1 MKIFQPSWVH
11 HDEKSIFSIDI
22 HPSGERFAT
31 GGQGCDSGR
40 VVIWNMAPVLSE
52 EAEANKSIPRILCQ
66 MDNHLACVNCVRWS
80 GNGLML
86 ASGGDDKLVMIWKK
100 TIGGSGGIGAF
111 GGGAKSVEHWR
122 CISTLRGHAGDVLD
136 LAWSPQDRWIASCSV
151 DNTIIIWDA
160 QHFPKIIHV
169 LKGHTGLVKGVTWDP
184 VGKFIASQ
192 SDDRSLKVWKTSDWS
207 CFKTITEPFEECG
220 GTTHILRLSWSPDGQ
235 YLVSA
240 HAMNGGGPTAQIIER
255 DGWKCDKDFVGHRKA
270 VTCVRFH
277 NSILKRSAPKTNK
290 LQQYC
295 CLAVGARDRSL
306 SIWLTALQRPL
317 VVIHDLFQDS
327 ILDLSWSC
335 DGYTLL
341 TCSGDGHIA
350 CLQFTAQEL
359 GTPLSEEDKNI
370 LYQRMYGKNAN
381 IDLTAQAEKEMI
393 VENSD
398 FLNLS
403 KSNPVPPTLIPQQQ
417 QQQQQQQ
424 GMVKRDY
431 PAKPANIVSQSS
443 SVMGI
448 QSSSSLATP
457 APILKQ
463 IETKTADG
471 KRRITPMFIPLN
483 DDNEAVSHVTNN
495 IPSTIEF
502 GSKSSETMSNAG
514 MKQLQND
521 EPSVPPV
528 LPMSVTETA
537 EPAATSKLD
546 NRLKKMATLPP
557 QKAEPLAAGDQ
568 PTTGTVQSAVS
579 QKLVERTRLPMYSSG
594 KATVIQGSSFKAFGE
609 MRVQVQN
616 NSVKTSYGTLSRV
629 VGMVVSVA
637 QRTEKKI
644 WETVVGSPVVCFA
657 VGAKCAIICSQDHTI
672 RLLDV
677 KTGTPVFPVLSLTSP
692 AVQSAFSSNSKLGAV
707 VTESGI
713 LRIWNISEKSVFL
726 STNCSEIMSGSFVT
740 ILHVSDQGMPFIV
753 LSNGSSYCYC
763 RKLDSW
769 MLINSSDPVIRHGM
783 IGNKANAP
791 VRNIKAYPLSTIQS
805 YGSFSGPK
813 TNSFA
818 ELHSASWQT
827 SAAIAFIENQIKI
840 CEMIASPSELKH
852 WYAML
857 GFQLALNGSEEKIRQ
872 VLDDLLGASHSL
884 DTRNGDECDP
894 TVLGISKHVFMEDVL
909 NNLKTQTKWQRIYT
923 EYLDQLKFLKER
935 DGRDGVGAK

>member
-22 HPSGERFAT
+22 HPCGERFAT

-40 VVIWNMAPVLSE
+40 VVIWNMAPVVSE

-100 TIGGSGGIGAF
+100 TAGGGGGFGAF
-111 GGGAKSVEHWR
+111 GGKSVEHWR

-160 QHFPKIIHV
+160 QHFPKIVHV

-184 VGKFIASQ
+184 VGKFVASQ
-192 SDDRSLKVWKTSDWS
+192 SDDRSLKVWKTTDWS

-277 NSILKRSAPKTNK
+277 NSILKRMAPKTNK

-327 ILDLSWSC
+327 ILDLAWSH

-341 TCSGDGHIA
+341 ACSGDGHIA

-381 IDLTAQAEKEMI
+381 FDLTVQAEKEMI

-398 FLNLS
+398 FLNVS
-403 KSNPVPPTLIPQQQ
+403 KSNPVPPTLIPQQ
-417 QQQQQQQ
+417 
-424 GMVKRDY
+424 GARKEEMPRTTNTADNRAAV
-431 PAKPANIVSQSS
+431 QSPHA
-443 SVMGI
+443 MAI
-448 QSSSSLATP
+448 QSSSSLSAH

-483 DDNEAVSHVTNN
+483 DDNGGAIAGVAN
-495 IPSTIEF
+495 STPGIVF
-502 GSKSSETMSNAG
+502 GSKSSESLPSNDL
-514 MKQLQND
+514 KPLIND
-521 EPSVPPV
+521 ESSQ
-528 LPMSVTETA
+528 LT
-537 EPAATSKLD
+537 ATSTMESIDNNACKLD
-546 NRLKKMATLPP
+546 TRLKKLATAPPP
-557 QKAEPLAAGDQ
+557 QKAEAISN
-568 PTTGTVQSAVS
+568 QSEQSVVRAS
-579 QKLVERTRLPMYSSG
+579 IATPNQRLVDRTRQPASATG
-594 KATVIQGSSFKAFGE
+594 KATVIQGNSFKAFGE
-609 MRVQVQN
+609 VRVQIQN
-616 NSVKTSYGTLSRV
+616 NCVKTSYGSLGRV
-629 VGMVVSVA
+629 VGVMVTPP
-637 QRTEKKI
+637 QRTEKKL
-644 WETVVGSPVVCFA
+644 WETVVGSPIVCFA
-657 VGAKCAIICSQDHTI
+657 VGAKYAVVCSQDYTI
-672 RLLDV
+672 RLLDI
-677 KTGTPVFPVLSLTSP
+677 KTGTPVFPVLTLTSP
-692 AVQSAFSSNSKLGAV
+692 AVQNAFSSNSKLVAV
-707 VTESGI
+707 LTENGT
-713 LRIWNISEKSVFL
+713 LRIWNVPEKAVYL
-726 STNCSEIMSGSFVT
+726 STNCSDILSGSFVT
-740 ILHVSDQGMPFIV
+740 VLHVSDQGMPFIV
-753 LSNGSSYCYC
+753 LANGSSYCYC

-769 MLINSSDPVIRHGM
+769 MLINSPDPIMRHGL

-791 VRNIKAYPLSTIQS
+791 VRNMKVYPLSTIQS

-818 ELHSASWQT
+818 ELHSSSWQT
-827 SAAIAFIENQIKI
+827 PASISFIENQIKI
-840 CEMIASPSELKH
+840 CEMISSPVELKY
-852 WYAML
+852 WYSML

-872 VLDDLLGASHSL
+872 VLDDLLGASPHSL
-884 DTRNGDECDP
+884 DTSMGDDGDP
-894 TVLGISKHVFMEDVL
+894 AVLGISKHVFMEDIL
-909 NNLKTQTKWQRIYT
+909 NHFKTQTKWQRIYT

-935 DGRDGVGAK
+935 DGRDSARME

>member
-1 MKIFQPSWVH
+1 MKILQPSWVH

-40 VVIWNMAPVLSE
+40 VVIWNMAPVLSD
-52 EAEANKSIPRILCQ
+52 EAEANQNVPRILCQ

-80 GNGLML
+80 ANGLML

-100 TIGGSGGIGAF
+100 TVGGSGGIGAF
-111 GGGAKSVEHWR
+111 GSSGKSVEHWR
-122 CISTLRGHAGDVLD
+122 CINTLRGHAGDVLD

-160 QHFPKIIHV
+160 QHFPKIVHV

-184 VGKFIASQ
+184 VGKFVASQ
-192 SDDRSLKVWKTSDWS
+192 SDDRSLKVWKTTDWS

-277 NSILKRSAPKTNK
+277 NSILKRMAPKTNK

-327 ILDLSWSC
+327 ILDLSWSH

-341 TCSGDGHIA
+341 ACSGDGHIA

-381 IDLTAQAEKEMI
+381 FDLAVQAEKEMI

-398 FLNLS
+398 FLNVS
-403 KSNPVPPTLIPQQQ
+403 KSNPVPPTLAPQQP
-417 QQQQQQQ
+417 Q
-424 GMVKRDY
+424 G
-431 PAKPANIVSQSS
+431 AKKDETKTSNYAAIPGTIQSQNAVPIKSSS
-443 SVMGI
+443 SVH
-448 QSSSSLATP
+448 T
-457 APILKQ
+457 PILKQ

-471 KRRITPMFIPLN
+471 KRRITPIFIPLN
-483 DDNEAVSHVTNN
+483 DDNGPASGATNFS
-495 IPSTIEF
+495 PTIQF
-502 GSKSSETMSNAG
+502 GSKSSESM
-514 MKQLQND
+514 
-521 EPSVPPV
+521 PSVDCKPLV
-528 LPMSVTETA
+528 SDDSSQLTVTSTLETI
-537 EPAATSKLD
+537 EPTCKLD
-546 NRLKKMATLPP
+546 NRLKKMPVTVAPL
-557 QKAEPLAAGDQ
+557 KAEPM
-568 PTTGTVQSAVS
+568 TVQTEQSVTATVSLAPTPS
-579 QKLVERTRLPMYSSG
+579 QKLVERTRLPTYATG

-609 MRVQVQN
+609 VRVQIQN
-616 NSVKTSYGTLSRV
+616 NSVKTSYGTLCRV
-629 VGMVVSVA
+629 AGLTVNA

-657 VGAKCAIICSQDHTI
+657 VSAKYAIVCSQDYTI
-672 RLLDV
+672 RLLDI
-677 KTGTPVFPVLSLTSP
+677 KTGTPIFPVISLSSP
-692 AVQSAFSSNSKLGAV
+692 AVQSAFSSNCQLVAV
-707 VTESGI
+707 VTESGM
-713 LRIWNISEKSVFL
+713 LRIWNVADKAVYL
-726 STNCSEIMSGSFVT
+726 STNCSDIMSGSFVT
-740 ILHVSDQGMPFIV
+740 VLHLSDQGMPFIV
-753 LSNGSSYCYC
+753 LANGSSYCYC
-763 RKLDSW
+763 RKLESW
-769 MLINSSDPVIRHGM
+769 MLINSSDPIMRHGL
-783 IGNKANAP
+783 IGNKANTP
-791 VRNIKAYPLSTIQS
+791 VRNMKVYPLSTIQS
-805 YGSFSGPK
+805 YGNFSGPK

-818 ELHSASWQT
+818 ELHSATWQT
-827 SAAIAFIENQIKI
+827 PAAISFIENQIKI
-840 CEMIASPSELKH
+840 CEMISSPVELKY
-852 WYAML
+852 WYSML
-857 GFQLALNGSEEKIRQ
+857 GFQLALNGSEDKIRQ
-872 VLDDLLGASHSL
+872 VLDELLGATQSL
-884 DTRNGDECDP
+884 DARMSDDTDP
-894 TVLGISKHVFMEDVL
+894 SVLGISKHVFMEDVL
-909 NNLKTQTKWQRIYT
+909 NHLKMQTKWQRIYT

-935 DGRDGVGAK
+935 DVTDKALLE

>member
-40 VVIWNMAPVLSE
+40 VVIWNMAPVLNE
-52 EAEANKSIPRILCQ
+52 QAEANKSVPRILCQ

-100 TIGGSGGIGAF
+100 TISGSGGIGAF
-111 GGGAKSVEHWR
+111 GGGGKSVEHWR

-160 QHFPKIIHV
+160 QQFPKIIHV

-192 SDDRSLKVWKTSDWS
+192 SDDRSLKVWKTTDWS

-317 VVIHDLFQDS
+317 VVIHDLFKDS
-327 ILDLSWSC
+327 ILDISWSC

-341 TCSGDGHIA
+341 ACSGDGHIA

-398 FLNLS
+398 FLNVL

-417 QQQQQQQ
+417 QPQQAAKKDESKAPSHGVAQMP
-424 GMVKRDY
+424 MV
-431 PAKPANIVSQSS
+431 
-443 SVMGI
+443 I
-448 QSSSSLATP
+448 QSSSLTTP
-457 APILKQ
+457 TPILKQ

-483 DDNEAVSHVTNN
+483 DDNGIATNATNN
-495 IPSTIEF
+495 IPTTIEF
-502 GSKSSETMSNAG
+502 GSKSSETMTPVET
-514 MKQLQND
+514 KQLASE
-521 EPSVPPV
+521 EPTITLTS
-528 LPMSVTETA
+528 A
-537 EPAATSKLD
+537 EPTSKLD
-546 NRLKKMATLPP
+546 NRLKRIATVPP
-557 QKAEPLAAGDQ
+557 QKADPLASAEQ
-568 PTTGTVQSAVS
+568 STGSGSLPPAS
-579 QKLVERTRLPMYSSG
+579 NQKLVERTRPPTYSTG
-594 KATVIQGSSFKAFGE
+594 KATVIQGNSFKAFGE
-609 MRVQVQN
+609 VRIQVQN
-616 NSVKTSYGTLSRV
+616 NSVKTAYGTLSRV
-629 VGMVVSVA
+629 VGLVVNA
-637 QRTEKKI
+637 QRVEKKI

-657 VGAKCAIICSQDHTI
+657 VAAKCAIVCSQDHTI
-672 RLLDV
+672 RMVDI
-677 KTGTPVFPVLSLTSP
+677 KTGTPIFPVLSLTSP
-692 AVQSAFSSNSKLGAV
+692 AVQSVFSSNSKLAAV

-713 LRIWNISEKSVFL
+713 LRIWNVVEKSVHF
-726 STNCSEIMSGSFVT
+726 STSCAEVMSGSFVT

-753 LSNGSSYCYC
+753 LSNGSSYSYC
-763 RKLDSW
+763 TKLDSW
-769 MLINSSDPVIRHGM
+769 MLINSSDPVIRHGL

-805 YGSFSGPK
+805 YGNFSGPK
-813 TNSFA
+813 TNSFT
-818 ELHSASWQT
+818 EMHSASWQT

-840 CEMIASPSELKH
+840 CEMITSPAELKY
-852 WYAML
+852 WYSML

-884 DTRNGDECDP
+884 DTRMGDDNDP
-894 TVLGISKHVFMEDVL
+894 AVLGISKHVFMEAVL
-909 NNLKTQTKWQRIYT
+909 NHLKMQTKWQRIYT

-935 DGRDGVGAK
+935 DGRDRPLME

>member
-40 VVIWNMAPVLSE
+40 VVIWNMAPVLNE
-52 EAEANKSIPRILCQ
+52 QAEANKSVPRILCQ

-100 TIGGSGGIGAF
+100 TISGSGGIGAF
-111 GGGAKSVEHWR
+111 GGGGKSVEHWR

-160 QHFPKIIHV
+160 QQFPKIIHV

-192 SDDRSLKVWKTSDWS
+192 SDDRSLKVWKTTDWS

-341 TCSGDGHIA
+341 ACSGDGHIA

-398 FLNLS
+398 FLNVL
-403 KSNPVPPTLIPQQQ
+403 KSNPVPPSLIPQQQ
-417 QQQQQQQ
+417 QPQQPQLGAKKDESKQPSNSVAQMP
-424 GMVKRDY
+424 MV
-431 PAKPANIVSQSS
+431 
-443 SVMGI
+443 I
-448 QSSSSLATP
+448 QSSSLTTP
-457 APILKQ
+457 TPILKQ

-483 DDNEAVSHVTNN
+483 DDNGIASNATSN
-495 IPSTIEF
+495 IPTTIEF
-502 GSKSSETMSNAG
+502 GSKSSETMTPVET
-514 MKQLQND
+514 KQLASE
-521 EPSVPPV
+521 EPNITLTSV
-528 LPMSVTETA
+528 
-537 EPAATSKLD
+537 EPTSKLD
-546 NRLKKMATLPP
+546 NRLKRIATVPP
-557 QKAEPLAAGDQ
+557 QKAEPLASVEQSTGSSSIQ
-568 PTTGTVQSAVS
+568 PASN
-579 QKLVERTRLPMYSSG
+579 QKLVERTRPPTYSTG
-594 KATVIQGSSFKAFGE
+594 KATVIQGNSFKAFGE
-609 MRVQVQN
+609 LRVQVQN
-616 NSVKTSYGTLSRV
+616 NSVKTAYGTLCRV
-629 VGMVVSVA
+629 VGLIVNT
-637 QRTEKKI
+637 QRIEKKI

-672 RLLDV
+672 RMVDI

-692 AVQSAFSSNSKLGAV
+692 AVQSVFSSNSKLAAV

-713 LRIWNISEKSVFL
+713 LRIWHVVEKTVLL
-726 STNCSEIMSGSFVT
+726 SINCAEVMSGS
-740 ILHVSDQGMPFIV
+740 I
-753 LSNGSSYCYC
+753 
-763 RKLDSW
+763 KLDSW
-769 MLINSSDPVIRHGM
+769 MLINSSDAVIRHGL

-805 YGSFSGPK
+805 YGNFSGPK

-818 ELHSASWQT
+818 EIHSASWQT

-840 CEMIASPSELKH
+840 CEMITSPAELKY
-852 WYAML
+852 WYSML

-884 DTRNGDECDP
+884 DTRMGDDNDP
-894 TVLGISKHVFMEDVL
+894 TVLGISKHVLMEDVL
-909 NNLKTQTKWQRIYT
+909 NHLKMQTKWQRIYT

-935 DGRDGVGAK
+935 DARDKPMVE

>member
-40 VVIWNMAPVLSE
+40 VVIWNMAPVLNE
-52 EAEANKSIPRILCQ
+52 EAEDNKSVPRILCQ

-80 GNGLML
+80 GNGIML

-100 TIGGSGGIGAF
+100 TVGGSGGIGAF
-111 GGGAKSVEHWR
+111 GGSGKSVEHWR

-160 QHFPKIIHV
+160 QHFPKIVHV

-192 SDDRSLKVWKTSDWS
+192 SDDRSLKVWKTTDWS

-220 GTTHILRLSWSPDGQ
+220 GTTHVLRLSWSPDGQ

-277 NSILKRSAPKTNK
+277 NSILKRLAPKTNK

-295 CLAVGARDRSL
+295 CLAIGARDRSL

-341 TCSGDGHIA
+341 ACSGDGKIA

-381 IDLTAQAEKEMI
+381 YDLTVQAEKEMI

-398 FLNLS
+398 FLNVS
-403 KSNPVPPTLIPQQQ
+403 KSNPVPPTLVPQQQ
-417 QQQQQQQ
+417 RP
-424 GMVKRDY
+424 G
-431 PAKPANIVSQSS
+431 ANKQDGTSHATTGSRNVQPTHP
-443 SVMGI
+443 MTI
-448 QSSSSLATP
+448 QSSSSSLSQTP
-457 APILKQ
+457 TPILKQ

-483 DDNEAVSHVTNN
+483 DDNGAVVNATNV
-495 IPSTIEF
+495 PSSIEF
-502 GSKSSETMSNAG
+502 GSKSSGEGISNVELKQIASEEHETAAA
-514 MKQLQND
+514 
-521 EPSVPPV
+521 PSVNV
-528 LPMSVTETA
+528 INVA
-537 EPAATSKLD
+537 EPAFKLD
-546 NRLKKMATLPP
+546 NRLKKAVTVPP
-557 QKAEPLAAGDQ
+557 QKADPMPQTEHVAGSSTLN
-568 PTTGTVQSAVS
+568 PPAPN
-579 QKLVERTRLPMYSSG
+579 QKLVDRTRQSTYTTG
-594 KATVIQGSSFKAFGE
+594 KATVIQGNSFKAFGE
-609 MRVQVQN
+609 VRVQVQN
-616 NSVKTSYGTLSRV
+616 NSVKTSYGTLCRV
-629 VGMVVSVA
+629 VGMSVNA
-637 QRTEKKI
+637 QRMERKI

-657 VGAKCAIICSQDHTI
+657 VGAKYAIICSQDHTI
-672 RLLDV
+672 RVLDI
-677 KTGTPVFPVLSLTSP
+677 KAGTPVFPVVSLTSS
-692 AVQSAFSSNSKLGAV
+692 AIQSAFSSNSQLVGV

-713 LRIWNISEKSVFL
+713 LRIWNVSEKSVVL
-726 STNCSEIMSGSFVT
+726 STNCSEIMSGSYVT
-740 ILHVSDQGMPFIV
+740 ILHISDQGMPFIV

-769 MLINSSDPVIRHGM
+769 MLLNSSDPIIRHGL
-783 IGNKANAP
+783 IGNKAHAP
-791 VRNIKAYPLSTIQS
+791 VRNIKVYPLSTIQS
-805 YGSFSGPK
+805 YGNFSGPK

-827 SAAIAFIENQIKI
+827 PASIAFIENQIKI
-840 CEMIASPSELKH
+840 CEMISSPTELKY
-852 WYAML
+852 WYSML

-872 VLDDLLGASHSL
+872 VLDELLGASHSI
-884 DTRNGDECDP
+884 DNRMDEDDNP
-894 TVLGISKHVFMEDVL
+894 SVLGISKYVLMEDVL
-909 NNLKTQTKWQRIYT
+909 NHLKSQTKWQRIYT

-935 DGRDGVGAK
+935 DGRDKPLME

>member
-52 EAEANKSIPRILCQ
+52 EAEANKSVPRVLCQ

-100 TIGGSGGIGAF
+100 TISGGGGIGAF
-111 GGGAKSVEHWR
+111 GGGSKSVEHWR

-160 QHFPKIIHV
+160 QHFPKIVHV

-192 SDDRSLKVWKTSDWS
+192 SDDRSLKVWKTTDWS

-277 NSILKRSAPKTNK
+277 NAILKRSAPKTNK

-350 CLQFTAQEL
+350 CLQFTSQEL

-381 IDLTAQAEKEMI
+381 FDLTVQAEKEMI

-398 FLNLS
+398 FLNVS
-403 KSNPVPPTLIPQQQ
+403 KSNPVPPSLIPQQQ
-417 QQQQQQQ
+417 NN
-424 GMVKRDY
+424 GML
-431 PAKPANIVSQSS
+431 AKLPSQPPIAG
-443 SVMGI
+443 VI
-448 QSSSSLATP
+448 QSSSSLSAP
-457 APILKQ
+457 IPILKQ

-483 DDNEAVSHVTNN
+483 DDNGNN
-495 IPSTIEF
+495 LLSANMPSSLEF
-502 GSKSSETMSNAG
+502 GSKSSGTLSNME
-514 MKQLQND
+514 MKPISND
-521 EPSVPPV
+521 ESNIPPS
-528 LPMSVTETA
+528 MSTLQEPTET
-537 EPAATSKLD
+537 PSKLD
-546 NRLKKMATLPP
+546 NRLKKIVTEPP
-557 QKAEPLAAGDQ
+557 QKAEPL
-568 PTTGTVQSAVS
+568 VQSTES
-579 QKLVERTRLPMYSSG
+579 TNGSIISHPTLNQKLVDRTRLPSYSTG
-594 KATVIQGSSFKAFGE
+594 KAAVLQGNSFKAFGE
-609 MRVQVQN
+609 VRVQIQN
-616 NSVKTSYGTLSRV
+616 NSVKTSYGTLCRV
-629 VGMVVSVA
+629 AAMCVNA
-637 QRTEKKI
+637 QRVERKI
-644 WETVVGSPVVCFA
+644 WETVIGSPVVCFA
-657 VGAKCAIICSQDHTI
+657 ICAKYAIICSQDHTI
-672 RLLDV
+672 RFLDI
-677 KTGTPVFPVLSLTSP
+677 KTGTPVFPVLCLTSP
-692 AVQSAFSSNSKLGAV
+692 AVQSAFSSNSKLAAV
-707 VTESGI
+707 ITESGI
-713 LRIWNISEKSVFL
+713 LRIWNVSEKAVFL
-726 STNCSEIMSGSFVT
+726 STNCSEIMTGSFVT

-769 MLINSSDPVIRHGM
+769 LLINSSDPIIRHGL

-791 VRNIKAYPLSTIQS
+791 VRNIKMYPLSTIQS
-805 YGSFSGPK
+805 YGSLSGPK
-813 TNSFA
+813 TNSFS
-818 ELHSASWQT
+818 ELHSSSWQT

-840 CEMIASPSELKH
+840 CEMIASPPELKY
-852 WYAML
+852 WYSML

-872 VLDDLLGASHSL
+872 VLDDLFGASHNL
-884 DTRNGDECDP
+884 DTRMGEDNDP
-894 TVLGISKHVFMEDVL
+894 SVLGISKHIFMEDVL
-909 NNLKTQTKWQRIYT
+909 NHLKTQTKWQRIYT

-935 DGRDGVGAK
+935 DGRDKPLME

>member
-1 MKIFQPSWVH
+1 MKIFQPNWVH

-22 HPSGERFAT
+22 HPSGQRFAT

-52 EAEANKSIPRILCQ
+52 EAEANKSIPRVLCQ

-100 TIGGSGGIGAF
+100 TLSGSGGGIGAF
-111 GGGAKSVEHWR
+111 GGGKSVEHWR

-160 QHFPKIIHV
+160 QQFPKIVHV

-184 VGKFIASQ
+184 VGKFVASQ
-192 SDDRSLKVWKTSDWS
+192 SDDRSLKVWKTTDWT

-341 TCSGDGHIA
+341 ACSGDGHIA
-350 CLQFTAQEL
+350 CLQFNAQEL

-398 FLNLS
+398 FLNVS
-403 KSNPVPPTLIPQQQ
+403 KSNPLPPTLIPQQQ
-417 QQQQQQQ
+417 PQLGGKQDDRSKAAQPLAQP
-424 GMVKRDY
+424 VVAIK
-431 PAKPANIVSQSS
+431 
-443 SVMGI
+443 
-448 QSSSSLATP
+448 SSSSLSTP
-457 APILKQ
+457 TPILKQ

-483 DDNEAVSHVTNN
+483 DDNGPVSHATNN
-495 IPSTIEF
+495 IPSSIEF
-502 GSKSSETMSNAG
+502 GSKSSETSNVE
-514 MKQLQND
+514 MKPIAHE
-521 EPSVPPV
+521 EPTIVPPAMES
-528 LPMSVTETA
+528 PMG
-537 EPAATSKLD
+537 EPTSKLD
-546 NRLKKMATLPP
+546 NRLKKMATAAPLR
-557 QKAEPLAAGDQ
+557 AEPLATPTDQ
-568 PTTGTVQSAVS
+568 QSATSGTNQQPVPS
-579 QKLVERTRLPMYSSG
+579 QKLMERTRQPATYPTG
-594 KATVIQGSSFKAFGE
+594 KATIIQGNSFKASGE
-609 MRVQVQN
+609 VRVQIQN
-616 NSVKTSYGTLSRV
+616 GTVKTSYGTLSRV
-629 VGMVVSVA
+629 VGMVVNA
-637 QRTEKKI
+637 QRVERKI
-644 WETVVGSPVVCFA
+644 WETVVGSPIVCFA
-657 VGAKCAIICSQDHTI
+657 VGAKYAIVCSQDHTI
-672 RLLDV
+672 RMLDI

-692 AVQSAFSSNSKLGAV
+692 AVLSSFSSSSKLAGV

-713 LRIWNISEKSVFL
+713 LRIWSVPEKAVLL
-726 STNCSEIMSGSFVT
+726 STSCAEIMSGSFVT

-753 LSNGSSYCYC
+753 LSNGSSYSYC

-769 MLINSSDPVIRHGM
+769 MLINSSDPIIRHGL

-791 VRNIKAYPLSTIQS
+791 VRNIKSYPLSTIQS
-805 YGSFSGPK
+805 YGNFSGPK

-840 CEMIASPSELKH
+840 CEMIVSPAELKY
-852 WYAML
+852 WYSML

-884 DTRNGDECDP
+884 DTRMGDDNDP
-894 TVLGISKHVFMEDVL
+894 SVLGISKQTLMEDVL
-909 NNLKTQTKWQRIYT
+909 NHLKTQTKWQRIYT

-935 DGRDGVGAK
+935 RDGGRDKPLME

>member
-1 MKIFQPSWVH
+1 MKIFQPNWVH

-52 EAEANKSIPRILCQ
+52 QAEANKSVPRVLCQ

-100 TIGGSGGIGAF
+100 TLSGSGGGIGAF
-111 GGGAKSVEHWR
+111 GGGGGKSVEHWR

-151 DNTIIIWDA
+151 DNTIIVWDA
-160 QHFPKIIHV
+160 QQFPKIVHV

-184 VGKFIASQ
+184 VGKFVASQ
-192 SDDRSLKVWKTSDWS
+192 SDDRSLKVWKTTDWS

-393 VENSD
+393 
-398 FLNLS
+398 
-403 KSNPVPPTLIPQQQ
+403 QQQ
-417 QQQQQQQ
+417 PQLG
-424 GMVKRDY
+424 GMRQDGADKVVQ
-431 PAKPANIVSQSS
+431 PASQPAAAIK
-443 SVMGI
+443 
-448 QSSSSLATP
+448 SSSSLAAPT
-457 APILKQ
+457 PILKQ

-483 DDNEAVSHVTNN
+483 DDNGPALHATNN
-495 IPSTIEF
+495 IMPSSIEF
-502 GSKSSETMSNAG
+502 GSKSSETS
-514 MKQLQND
+514 
-521 EPSVPPV
+521 
-528 LPMSVTETA
+528 T
-537 EPAATSKLD
+537 
-546 NRLKKMATLPP
+546 
-557 QKAEPLAAGDQ
+557 KAEPMTVPTDPQQQQQQQLSAPSSTIQPAAN
-568 PTTGTVQSAVS
+568 
-579 QKLVERTRLPMYSSG
+579 QKLMDRTRQPATYPTG
-594 KATVIQGSSFKAFGE
+594 KATVIQGHSFKAFGE
-609 MRVQVQN
+609 VRVQIQN
-616 NSVKTSYGTLSRV
+616 NTVKTSYGTLSRV
-629 VGMVVSVA
+629 VGVVVTA
-637 QRTEKKI
+637 QRVERKL
-644 WETVVGSPVVCFA
+644 WETVVGSPIVCFA
-657 VGAKCAIICSQDHTI
+657 VGAKYAIVCSQDHTI
-672 RLLDV
+672 RMVDI

-692 AVQSAFSSNSKLGAV
+692 AVLSAFSSNSQLAGV

-713 LRIWNISEKSVFL
+713 LRIWSVPEKAVLL
-726 STNCSEIMSGSFVT
+726 STSCAEIMSGSFVT
-740 ILHVSDQGMPFIV
+740 ILHVSDKGMPFIV
-753 LSNGSSYCYC
+753 LSNGSSYSYC

-769 MLINSSDPVIRHGM
+769 MLINSSDPVIRHGL
-783 IGNKANAP
+783 IGNKTNAP
-791 VRNIKAYPLSTIQS
+791 VRNIKTYPLSTIQS

-818 ELHSASWQT
+818 ELHSAAWQT

-840 CEMIASPSELKH
+840 CEMIASPAELKY
-852 WYAML
+852 WYSML

-872 VLDDLLGASHSL
+872 VLDDLLGASHNSL
-884 DTRNGDECDP
+884 
-894 TVLGISKHVFMEDVL
+894 
-909 NNLKTQTKWQRIYT
+909 
-923 EYLDQLKFLKER
+923 
-935 DGRDGVGAK
+935 

>member
-1 MKIFQPSWVH
+1 MVCIVQMSNV
-11 HDEKSIFSIDI
+11 
-22 HPSGERFAT
+22 GERFAT

-40 VVIWNMAPVLSE
+40 VVIWNMAPVLNE
-52 EAEANKSIPRILCQ
+52 QAESNKSVPRILCQ

-100 TIGGSGGIGAF
+100 TISGSGGIGAF
-111 GGGAKSVEHWR
+111 GGGGKSVEHWR

-160 QHFPKIIHV
+160 QQFPKIVHV

-192 SDDRSLKVWKTSDWS
+192 SDDRSLKVWKTTDWS

-398 FLNLS
+398 FLNVL
-403 KSNPVPPTLIPQQQ
+403 KSNLVPPTLVPPQPPQL
-417 QQQQQQQ
+417 
-424 GMVKRDY
+424 GAKRDEG
-431 PAKPANIVSQSS
+431 KSSQATAAAAPMS
-443 SVMGI
+443 MAI
-448 QSSSSLATP
+448 QSSSSLAAPT
-457 APILKQ
+457 PILKQ

-483 DDNEAVSHVTNN
+483 DDNGVPSNATNN
-495 IPSTIEF
+495 MPTAIEF
-502 GSKSSETMSNAG
+502 GSKSSENSVNVEP
-514 MKQLQND
+514 KQLVSEEPTVPLPT
-521 EPSVPPV
+521 EPS
-528 LPMSVTETA
+528 
-537 EPAATSKLD
+537 SKLD
-546 NRLKKMATLPP
+546 NRLKRIATVPP
-557 QKAEPLAAGDQ
+557 QKADASAGSTEQ
-568 PTTGTVQSAVS
+568 TTGSSSSQPASN
-579 QKLVERTRLPMYSSG
+579 QKLVERTRPVTYSTG
-594 KATVIQGSSFKAFGE
+594 KATVIQGNSFKAFGE
-609 MRVQVQN
+609 VRVQVHN
-616 NSVKTSYGTLSRV
+616 NSVKTAYGTLCRV
-629 VGMVVSVA
+629 VGLVVNA
-637 QRTEKKI
+637 QRVERKV

-657 VGAKCAIICSQDHTI
+657 VAAKCALVCSQDHTI
-672 RLLDV
+672 RMLDN

-692 AVQSAFSSNSKLGAV
+692 AVQCTFSSNSKLAAV

-713 LRIWNISEKSVFL
+713 LRIWNVPEKSVLL
-726 STNCSEIMSGSFVT
+726 STNCAEVMSGSFVT

-753 LSNGSSYCYC
+753 LSNGTSYCYC

-769 MLINSSDPVIRHGM
+769 MLINSSDPVIRHGL

-813 TNSFA
+813 VNSFA
-818 ELHSASWQT
+818 EMHSAPWQT

-840 CEMIASPSELKH
+840 CEMITSPAELKY
-852 WYAML
+852 WYSML

-884 DTRNGDECDP
+884 DTRMGDDNDP
-894 TVLGISKHVFMEDVL
+894 AVLGISKHVFMEDVL
-909 NNLKTQTKWQRIYT
+909 NHLKMQTKWQRIYT
-923 EYLDQLKFLKER
+923 EYLDQLKFLKDR
-935 DGRDGVGAK
+935 DGRDKALQME